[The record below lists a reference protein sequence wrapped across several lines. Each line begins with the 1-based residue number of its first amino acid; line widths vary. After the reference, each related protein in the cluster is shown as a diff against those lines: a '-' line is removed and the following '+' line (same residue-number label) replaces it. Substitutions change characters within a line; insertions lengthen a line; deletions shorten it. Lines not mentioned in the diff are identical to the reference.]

1 MPRRK
6 DAEFETDSIDLS
18 ALEALAGPLPASQ
31 RFATAAPVVVNV
43 ADDPPEPEPEPEP
56 APVPETPEAVADHIA
71 TLQAQ
76 AASDPASAF
85 AGAIAMI
92 AQSQAMLAKTLQ
104 SIDAGQKFVQEQ
116 ARRIRQLGPHEI
128 KPRTAFNPT
137 GAKLPALVRMFSQG
151 GAVVQPATLW
161 PHEIVL
167 INRIAETVKPTTG
180 TIERDGMR
188 CKYQI
193 RHPAPNEIDI
203 SYDNATIEQRMNNTA
218 LFGGTFAG
226 ACEAILA
233 DVAKRKRVAREEFVA

>member
-1 MPRRK
+1 M
-6 DAEFETDSIDLS
+6 ETESEPIDLS
-18 ALEALAGPLPASQ
+18 ALEALTGPLPPSSAVAS
-31 RFATAAPVVVNV
+31 RFAGTAPVVLNV

-76 AASDPASAF
+76 ATLDPSAAF

-92 AQSQAMLAKTLQ
+92 AQSQAMLAQTLQ
-104 SIDAGQKFVQEQ
+104 SIDAGQKFTQEQ
-116 ARRIRQLGPHEI
+116 ARRTRQLGPHEI
-128 KPRTAFNPT
+128 KKRTAWNPT

-151 GAVVQPATLW
+151 GAVVQPDKLW
-161 PHEIVL
+161 PKEIEL

-193 RHPAPNEIDI
+193 RHPAATEIDI